1 MTDFISSIVASTTQV
16 IVGHP
21 FDTIK
26 ILLQNKL
33 PAFSLQPKDYYRGS
47 KFPLASAAIL
57 NSILFPIYER
67 TTPYTNSP
75 TISGFIGGL
84 IVSPIIYCFDVGKI
98 KQQIGQSVQIKD
110 IIHTKGKTMT
120 TLRESIAFATYFG
133 TYDWCKQQDIPVLIA
148 GGLAGLFN

>member
-1 MTDFISSIVASTTQV
+1 MSDFLSSIVASMTQV
-16 IVGHP
+16 AVGHP

-33 PAFSLQPKDYYRGS
+33 PAFRLHPKDYYRGS
-47 KFPLASAAIL
+47 KFPLVSAAIL

-75 TISGFIGGL
+75 ALSGFIGGL

-98 KQQIGQSVQIKD
+98 KQQTGQSIQLKD

-133 TYDWCKQQDIPVLIA
+133 SYDWCKQQDIPVLIA
-148 GGLAGLFN
+148 GGFA